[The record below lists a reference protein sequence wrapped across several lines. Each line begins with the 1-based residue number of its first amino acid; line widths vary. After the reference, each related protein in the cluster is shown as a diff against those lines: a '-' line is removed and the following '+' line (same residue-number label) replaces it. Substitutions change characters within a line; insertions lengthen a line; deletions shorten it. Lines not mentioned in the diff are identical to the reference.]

1 MIKILALIEAIL
13 TVTAFRLLDREDGM
27 LMIWNNASDEQ
38 RYEMPDYYKAVALDM
53 DIEEYR
59 FFARVVEAESD
70 RTDSIDGRILI
81 ASVIINRVND
91 ERFPNTISGVLTQD
105 GQFEVVQSGMCN
117 VSATN
122 LSEWAIVEA
131 YRQLDEGLVPDNL
144 LYFNC
149 VGYNCGT
156 AYGCVDGNYF
166 MCA

>member
-13 TVTAFRLLDREDGM
+13 MVIAFKLLDREDCM
-27 LMIWNNASDEQ
+27 LMVWNNASDEQ

-59 FFARVVEAESD
+59 FLARVVEAESD

-91 ERFPNTISGVLTQD
+91 ERFPNTISEVLTQD
-105 GQFEVVQSGMCN
+105 GQFEVVQSGGCN

-131 YRQLDEGLVPDNL
+131 CRQLDEGLVPDNL

-149 VGYNCGT
+149 IGYNCGT